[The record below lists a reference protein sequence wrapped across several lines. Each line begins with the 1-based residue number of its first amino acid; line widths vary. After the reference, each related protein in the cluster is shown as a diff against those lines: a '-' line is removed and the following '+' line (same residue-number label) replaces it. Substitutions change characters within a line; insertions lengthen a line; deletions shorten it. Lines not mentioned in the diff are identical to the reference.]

1 MNSNSKHWLYRLS
14 SKWALPVDKEA
25 LAALKA
31 RPEVEAFK
39 AWLALQAFPLVVAQ
53 ARVQSRKPKVDPNGQ
68 VIESTVTLMDDQE
81 YRINAARLELLAT
94 IFLELE
100 TTSRSGQVIDTE

>member
-1 MNSNSKHWLYRLS
+1 MNSNSKHWLHRLS
-14 SKWALPVDKEA
+14 SRWTAKLDREQMD
-25 LAALKA
+25 ALKA
-31 RPEVEAFK
+31 RPEIEALK

-53 ARVQSRKPKVDPNGQ
+53 ARVQSRRPKVDPNGQ

-94 IFLELE
+94 IFMELE
-100 TTSRSGQVIDTE
+100 TTNRTGQVIDTE